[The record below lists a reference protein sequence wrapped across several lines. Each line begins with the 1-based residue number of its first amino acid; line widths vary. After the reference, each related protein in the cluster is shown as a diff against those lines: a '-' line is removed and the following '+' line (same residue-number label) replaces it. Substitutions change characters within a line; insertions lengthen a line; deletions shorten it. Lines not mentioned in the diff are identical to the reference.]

1 VLIRLFHRV
10 QALAQRGITLTI
22 VDTAGGWSD
31 ACTAAMAADDVCLIP
46 TRPSPA
52 DIDATAPMLTAVRE
66 SGKPFAFVLNQVQAR
81 SPRLCGAAGS
91 LAKRAVE
98 LKMAHVLALPA
109 IVLRNDQQDALGI
122 GLGVTEYAPRGKSA
136 EEIRGLWRW
145 ICTRLGSQL
154 LAEAPAQTYA
164 PMPTAATL
172 ADVTA
177 ALPAPG

>member
-1 VLIRLFHRV
+1 M
-10 QALAQRGITLTI
+10 TI

-31 ACTAAMAADDVCLIP
+31 ACTAAMAAADLCLIP

-81 SPRLCGAAGS
+81 SPRLSGAAGS

-109 IVLRNDQQDALGI
+109 IVLRNDQQDAVGI
-122 GLGVTEYAPRGKSA
+122 GLGVTEHAPRGKSA
-136 EEIRGLWRW
+136 EEIRELWRW
-145 ICTRLGSQL
+145 ICTRLGLQPVT
-154 LAEAPAQTYA
+154 EAPAQTHA
-164 PMPTAATL
+164 PMPIAATPE
-172 ADVTA
+172 DVTA